1 MLLLALI
8 KFVFKG
14 ATNFMANRF
23 EEKKHLDVISY
34 HVTSFGTQLFK
45 DLSITVK
52 ISKLQQRRSI
62 KVKLMKLWNEPLRTF
77 IFLDQ

>member
-34 HVTSFGTQLFK
+34 HITSFGTQLFK

-52 ISKLQQRRSI
+52 ISKVSTAEINQSKTAETL
-62 KVKLMKLWNEPLRTF
+62 E
-77 IFLDQ
+77 